1 MCISVHKLDFFT
13 SLCCVPKYFE
23 RDRFFKLNI
32 NAQKASHMWCLFLC
46 RRRWDFDKVKEIQ
59 AYEIQGEGQL
69 L

>member
-1 MCISVHKLDFFT
+1 MHKLDFFT

-46 RRRWDFDKVKEIQ
+46 REEVRF
-59 AYEIQGEGQL
+59 
-69 L
+69 

>member
-1 MCISVHKLDFFT
+1 
-13 SLCCVPKYFE
+13 
-23 RDRFFKLNI
+23 
-32 NAQKASHMWCLFLC
+32 MWCLFLC